1 MDFDRRCDRACREVG
16 ADEAIEGRTV
26 RADEA
31 LLAGGQAA
39 SHDEGYRDDCGG
51 VGSVDVGDGRAHE
64 CGLYHGIMVCLLE
77 TAC

>member
-1 MDFDRRCDRACREVG
+1 MDFDRRFDRACREVG

-39 SHDEGYRDDCGG
+39 SHDEGYREDCRG
-51 VGSVDVGDGRAHE
+51 VGPVDVGDGRPYE
-64 CGLYHGIMVCLLE
+64 YGL
-77 TAC
+77 